1 MMDAVGGVRRFLT
14 TDADSIKVRGTAP
27 CCHFVLDVKPS
38 AIDYI
43 MEKFINNMVRAGPR
57 GQVFFTLWVV
67 AEDAVI
73 IPSFRACRTQI
84 SWRVPP
90 SAPRSNQ

>member
-27 CCHFVLDVKPS
+27 CCHFAVDVKPS
-38 AIDYI
+38 AMDYI
-43 MEKFINNMVRAGPR
+43 MQKFINNMVRAGPR
-57 GQVFFTLWVV
+57 GQVLFTQWVV

-73 IPSFRACRTQI
+73 IPSFRACRKSI
-84 SWRVPP
+84 GASVGA
-90 SAPRSNQ
+90 SL